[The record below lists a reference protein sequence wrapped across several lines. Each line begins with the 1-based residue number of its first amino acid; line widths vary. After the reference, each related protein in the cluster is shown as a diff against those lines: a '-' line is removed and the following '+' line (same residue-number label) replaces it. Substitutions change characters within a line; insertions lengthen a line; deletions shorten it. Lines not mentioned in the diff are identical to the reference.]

1 MVVLTG
7 NQHVSVGVSAWFPHF
22 PSQLFIPYSSLFCHC
37 SLFCFIVSTCIFPQH
52 FLCHHPIFSDFHHP
66 FSHWLVAFKLNNA
79 RKCFHCDLDFI
90 HKAYWDVVP
99 VVVVECGSVDNTDF
113 GTSESIS
120 VCITFHD
127 TH

>member
-7 NQHVSVGVSAWFPHF
+7 NQHVSVGVSALFPPFPFTAVYSLHF
-22 PSQLFIPYSSLFCHC
+22 LVLSLFSLLLHC
-37 SLFCFIVSTCIFPQH
+37 LPLHFFTSIFF
-52 FLCHHPIFSDFHHP
+52 FLPPPNPFLHPL
-66 FSHWLVAFKLNNA
+66 SHWLVSFKWNNA
-79 RKCFHCDLDFI
+79 RKCLHCDWDFM

-120 VCITFHD
+120 ICITFHD